1 MNCIIMPNSKGLGNS
16 MVTLAQSSTYL
27 RDREATR
34 LRIVENVRQSSAFE
48 GVKDRVRQ
56 VTVRPR
62 VTASAKKSA
71 KAS

>member
-1 MNCIIMPNSKGLGNS
+1 MITHSKVIGDS
-16 MVTLAQSSTYL
+16 MVTLAQSNTYL

-48 GVKDRVRQ
+48 GVKARVRQ
-56 VTVRPR
+56 ATVRPR